1 MSEDK
6 KTLAILFA
14 DVCESTP
21 LYQRV
26 GDDEGLRL
34 VGEFIDAL
42 ASIVRS
48 NEGQVIRSKGDDLL
62 CTFPRPDDALEA
74 ASQMLDQAGAGEVKI
89 HIGIHYGLTIHA
101 RGDIY
106 GDAVN
111 LAARLLALA
120 NPGELLMSEAVHAR
134 LSDANATRPRLIGQQ
149 SLKGIQEPVRLFS
162 MSSSRA
168 GTDPVETVRPPAG
181 KRPKTQSPSVRL
193 TLRFRDQQHVFRE
206 GGKVSIGRSSSCD
219 CVIPNEWVS
228 RKHASISI
236 NRGIATLTDSS
247 SSGTYVTIRSD
258 PPLLLRRSS
267 IALISSGAIYLGS
280 SPDEPDAPV
289 VHYQLETSRPGKS
302 GG

>member
-1 MSEDK
+1 MSKDK

-21 LYQRV
+21 LYERV

-34 VGEFIDAL
+34 VGELIDAL

-48 NEGQVIRSKGDDLL
+48 NDGQVVRSKGDDLL
-62 CTFPRPDDALEA
+62 CTFPRADDALWA
-74 ASQMLDQAGAGEVKI
+74 ASQMLDQAGTGEVKI
-89 HIGIHYGLTIHA
+89 HIGIHYGPTIHA

-134 LSDANATRPRLIGQQ
+134 LSDENATWPRLIGRQ

-162 MSSSRA
+162 MSSSLA
-168 GTDPVETVRPPAG
+168 GTNPVETKMPSTG
-181 KRPKTQSPSVRL
+181 KRPKTLFPSVRL
-193 TLRFRDQQHVFRE
+193 TLRFRDQEHVIGE
-206 GGKVSIGRSSSCD
+206 GSKASIGRSSSCD
-219 CVIPNEWVS
+219 CVVPIEWVS

-236 NRGIATLTDSS
+236 KRGIATLTDSS
-247 SSGTYVTIRSD
+247 SSGTYVAFRGD
-258 PPLLLRRSS
+258 PPVLLRRNSV
-267 IALISSGAIYLGS
+267 ALISSGAIYLGS

-289 VHYQLETSRPGKS
+289 VHYQLEKSRPGES
-302 GG
+302 GD